1 MPVLSVTPE
10 RVAAV
15 EESVREILREVQVLR
30 LQAGSPASKTAVV
43 RSAIDVYDP
52 AVLLGN
58 EPDPTAM
65 AEDNEKLVPTS
76 PVCCVGPLGRRRERE
91 RETVFPP
98 KVWYSKS
105 IQV

>member
-1 MPVLSVTPE
+1 MPVISVTPE

-65 AEDNEKLVPTS
+65 AEDNEKLDLLAAQEETAQ
-76 PVCCVGPLGRRRERE
+76 RRIEFG
-91 RETVFPP
+91 TL
-98 KVWYSKS
+98 
-105 IQV
+105 